1 MLIVSM
7 KCILI
12 NLLLSQARPIAS
24 IYHYLVSLR
33 KIYIYINLPEKLKK
47 ISLIFYHIKKKKIL
61 QFIRSKF

>member
-24 IYHYLVSLR
+24 IYRYLVSLR
-33 KIYIYINLPEKLKK
+33 KKIKKDFSYFLP
-47 ISLIFYHIKKKKIL
+47 YQKKKKKNLTIYSFQIL
-61 QFIRSKF
+61 ID